1 MKNSRYRVYI
11 RSVRGC
17 HSAIVLLSGLAFLLL
32 GCPSEPGDND
42 LDNSSPPQLVFRFA
56 TEVKP
61 DNKVWEATRLIRR
74 ELEKA
79 SLEHNIKAGEIQVEF
94 YDQGMIGT
102 DRQVLEACYF
112 GVVEMVLCTSSVAT
126 TIDPAFSLLDMPYL
140 FRDEIHH
147 KAVLDGPIG
156 TELLDGL
163 RQQRFKGLAFYS
175 CGFRNMFYKRD
186 PALPPIQGPNDLH
199 GMKIR
204 VMESPVMVASIN
216 ALGASATPMPSSELF
231 QALKTGVVDGAEN
244 NPRVFMADKYYE
256 AGCNYFTW
264 TEHFAN
270 QHVLIV
276 NAAWFDG
283 LEGRYKQRLCQVVRD
298 IIPEYDQLWAQA
310 VQEAVDQMQA
320 YGVTVTYLDDK
331 ERFIRKVGD
340 IHARFLQKNPSVPMD
355 LYDRI
360 KHTGE

>member
-1 MKNSRYRVYI
+1 
-11 RSVRGC
+11 
-17 HSAIVLLSGLAFLLL
+17 VLLFGLAFLML
-32 GCPSEPGDND
+32 GCRGEPG
-42 LDNSSPPQLVFRFA
+42 NSDTDDSSTPQLVFRFA

-79 SLEHNIKAGEIQVEF
+79 SPEHNIAAGEIGVDF

-102 DRQVLEACYF
+102 DRKVLEACYF
-112 GVVEMVLCTSSVAT
+112 GVVEMVMCTSSVVT

-140 FRDEIHH
+140 FVDEVHH
-147 KAVLDGPIG
+147 KTVLDGPIG
-156 TELLDGL
+156 SELLEGL
-163 RQQRFKGLAFYS
+163 RRQRFQGLAFYS

-186 PALPPIQGPNDLH
+186 PALPPIQGPRDLH

-276 NAAWFDG
+276 NAPWFDR
-283 LEGRYKQRLCQVVRD
+283 LEARYRRRLCQVARD

-310 VQEAVDQMQA
+310 VQEAVDQMQT
-320 YGVTVTYLDDK
+320 YGVTVSHLDDK
-331 ERFIRKVGD
+331 QRFIRKAVD
-340 IHARFLQKNPSVPMD
+340 VHVSFLQKNPSVPMD

-360 KHTGE
+360 KRTAE